1 MQAASCFFCGGYARQ
16 PNANYSQKQQIPCKF
31 TSIFTCQAFILKYS
45 RRLSKYSSSK
55 SSLVFTY
62 LYFPFVFCRFSYYF
76 QAQMMIFF
84 CNDINKLHS
93 IFRTILKYRI
103 SYCFYCTFYFY
114 NELRESSFVLKQPLI
129 DLISSLEPF

>member
-1 MQAASCFFCGGYARQ
+1 
-16 PNANYSQKQQIPCKF
+16 
-31 TSIFTCQAFILKYS
+31 
-45 RRLSKYSSSK
+45 
-55 SSLVFTY
+55 
-62 LYFPFVFCRFSYYF
+62 
-76 QAQMMIFF
+76 MMIFF

-103 SYCFYCTFYFY
+103 SYCFHCIFYFY